1 MYYTIEGKRF
11 LAVLYIIGLLA
22 GTIFINVAIK
32 TGLFRASDLLGFTEY
47 VNSLDNPDT
56 GTFFSYVLLVRLRQ
70 IFLFFICMLLFSPYI
85 VYCVLD
91 FFVSFMVGTF
101 ISVMVIRY
109 GWSGMFQGILFLFPH
124 YIFYGLMLVMIYIYL
139 FRKTPPAQIYRVNHG
154 NHGYMAKNSKILE
167 YKVIVALVCL
177 FLFALGC
184 YSEGFISPEIIK
196 YFSLK

>member
-22 GTIFINVAIK
+22 GTIFINAAIK

-154 NHGYMAKNSKILE
+154 NRGYMAKNSKILE